1 MKNPFESRE
10 IWFLT
15 GSQDLYGEDVLE
27 QVADQSRT
35 IVATL
40 DDAAEIPVRIV
51 WKPVL
56 KERDG
61 IRRIA
66 LEANADDACV
76 GVITWMHTF
85 SPAKAWIL
93 GLDALRKPLLHLH
106 TQANVA
112 LPWAELDMRSEEHT
126 SELQSREN
134 L

>member
-15 GSQDLYGEDVLE
+15 GSQDLYGEDVVE

-40 DDAAEIPVRIV
+40 DDAAEIPVRIG
-51 WKPVL
+51 WKPEL

-76 GVITWMHTF
+76 GVNSWLHTF
-85 SPAKAWIL
+85 SPANPRIL
-93 GLDALRKPLLHLH
+93 GLDAHRNPLLPLH
-106 TQANVA
+106 T
-112 LPWAELDMRSEEHT
+112 
-126 SELQSREN
+126 
-134 L
+134 